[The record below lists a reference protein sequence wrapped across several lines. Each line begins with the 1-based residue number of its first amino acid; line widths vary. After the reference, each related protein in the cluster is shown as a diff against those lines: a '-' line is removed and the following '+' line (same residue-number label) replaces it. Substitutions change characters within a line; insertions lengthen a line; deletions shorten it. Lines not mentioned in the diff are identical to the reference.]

1 MGQHGGMTTTPPT
14 AAVILAGGRGTR
26 MGGVDKPGL
35 LVHGRRLLDIALSA
49 TSHLDAVVVVGPHRP
64 ELDPGITQTQES
76 PAGAGP
82 VEAIWAGLS
91 ATRLPDNAVVV
102 VLASDLPHIEA
113 ESVDALIAA
122 TSTDNPVT
130 CAVDENNR
138 TQFLF
143 SAWTFRELRQRLS
156 TLRESSGLENQP
168 MKAIVTE
175 PFSTLS
181 VAGTTDCDTP
191 EDIDR
196 ARSHPRLTIDQARA
210 AVRNSL
216 TALPPHR
223 ADLADSLGATL
234 AQPLVALGDLPRSD
248 VSAMDGYA
256 VSGEGPWRIRTE
268 IRIAGADGQLELG
281 EGEAIRI
288 ATGAHLPLG
297 ATSVI
302 RDEYLS
308 VDEPSRMVRRL
319 PDAPHRNDARPR
331 GEDWTT
337 GFTIA
342 PTGTAVTPAVI
353 SAAASGEVFDALVR
367 GPVRARLIVTGDEI
381 RRTGPLR
388 EGQTRDSVG
397 GILPYLLESN
407 GVRCVA
413 NSHLRDT
420 ADSFERVLAD
430 GVDQEADLLVVIG
443 ATGGGAADEMRSALD
458 RLGARTIVGRVASR
472 PGGSQI
478 TAVLPS
484 GLVVLGL
491 PGNPYAAVTT
501 LLTML
506 PTVVAALTGS
516 DTPPPLLGII
526 ENAAAV
532 SSDAVRLLPVTQS
545 EDGRWRADPSVRTAH
560 LAGLIERSAFALV
573 PAHSDD
579 GAVAELVVLPR

>member
-1 MGQHGGMTTTPPT
+1 MGQHGGMTVTPPT
-14 AAVILAGGRGTR
+14 AALILAGGRGTR

-49 TSHLDAVVVVGPHRP
+49 TAHLDAVVVVGPHRP
-64 ELDPGITQTQES
+64 ELDPGITQTQET

-91 ATRLPDNAVVV
+91 ATRLPDDAVVV

-113 ESVDALIAA
+113 VSIDALIAA
-122 TSTDNPVT
+122 TSTDSPVT

-138 TQFLF
+138 TQFLL

-175 PFSTLS
+175 PFSTLR
-181 VAGTTDCDTP
+181 VTGTTDCDTP
-191 EDIDR
+191 ADIDR
-196 ARSHPRLTIDQARA
+196 ARNHPRLTIEQARA

-216 TALPPHR
+216 TALSPHR
-223 ADLADSLGATL
+223 AALADSLGATL

-342 PTGTAVTPAVI
+342 PTGTAVTPAVV

-367 GPVRARLIVTGDEI
+367 GPVRARVTVTGDEI

-430 GVDQEADLLVVIG
+430 ATEQDLLVVIG

-484 GLVVLGL
+484 GRVVLGL

-532 SSDAVRLLPVTQS
+532 TSDAVRLLPVTQS
-545 EDGRWRADPSVRTAH
+545 ADGRWRAEPSVRTAH
-560 LAGLIERSAFALV
+560 LAGLIGRSAFALV
-573 PAHSDD
+573 PPHAEDD
-579 GAVAELVVLPR
+579 AVAEVVVLPR

>member
-1 MGQHGGMTTTPPT
+1 MGQHGDMTTTPPT

-35 LVHGRRLLDIALSA
+35 IVHGRRLLDIALSA
-49 TSHLDAVVVVGPHRP
+49 TAHLDAVVVVGPHRP
-64 ELDPGITQTQES
+64 ELAAHITQTQES

-91 ATRLPDNAVVV
+91 ATRLPENAVVV
-102 VLASDLPHIEA
+102 VLASDLPYIEA
-113 ESVDALIAA
+113 GSVDALIAA
-122 TSTDNPVT
+122 TSADNPVT

-143 SAWTFRELRQRLS
+143 SAWTLRELRQRLAA
-156 TLRESSGLENQP
+156 LRRSSGLENQP
-168 MKAIVTE
+168 MKALATE
-175 PFSTLS
+175 PFSTLR

-191 EDIDR
+191 ADIDR
-196 ARSHPRLTIDQARA
+196 ARSHPRLTIEQARIVITNA
-210 AVRNSL
+210 L
-216 TALPPHR
+216 TPLTPHR

-256 VSGEGPWRIRTE
+256 VSGDGPWRVRTE
-268 IRIAGADGQLELG
+268 IRIAGADGQLDLR

-288 ATGAHLPLG
+288 ATGAHLPAG

-308 VDEPSRMVRRL
+308 VDAPSRTLRRL

-331 GEDWTT
+331 GEDWGT

-367 GPVRARLIVTGDEI
+367 GPVRARVVVTGDEI

-397 GILPYLLESN
+397 GILPYLLERN
-407 GVRCVA
+407 GARCVS

-430 GVDQEADLLVVIG
+430 ATEQDLLVVIG

-484 GLVVLGL
+484 GRVVLGL

-516 DTPPPLLGII
+516 ETPPPLLGII

-545 EDGRWRADPSVRTAH
+545 TYGRWRADPSVRTAH
-560 LAGLIERSAFALV
+560 LAGLIGRSAFALV
-573 PAHSDD
+573 PAHAQD
-579 GAVAELVVLPR
+579 GALAEVVVLPR

>member
-1 MGQHGGMTTTPPT
+1 MTTTPPT

-196 ARSHPRLTIDQARA
+196 ARSHPRLT
-210 AVRNSL
+210 
-216 TALPPHR
+216 
-223 ADLADSLGATL
+223 
-234 AQPLVALGDLPRSD
+234 
-248 VSAMDGYA
+248 
-256 VSGEGPWRIRTE
+256 
-268 IRIAGADGQLELG
+268 
-281 EGEAIRI
+281 
-288 ATGAHLPLG
+288 
-297 ATSVI
+297 
-302 RDEYLS
+302 
-308 VDEPSRMVRRL
+308 
-319 PDAPHRNDARPR
+319 
-331 GEDWTT
+331 
-337 GFTIA
+337 
-342 PTGTAVTPAVI
+342 
-353 SAAASGEVFDALVR
+353 
-367 GPVRARLIVTGDEI
+367 
-381 RRTGPLR
+381 
-388 EGQTRDSVG
+388 
-397 GILPYLLESN
+397 
-407 GVRCVA
+407 
-413 NSHLRDT
+413 
-420 ADSFERVLAD
+420 
-430 GVDQEADLLVVIG
+430 
-443 ATGGGAADEMRSALD
+443 
-458 RLGARTIVGRVASR
+458 
-472 PGGSQI
+472 
-478 TAVLPS
+478 
-484 GLVVLGL
+484 
-491 PGNPYAAVTT
+491 
-501 LLTML
+501 
-506 PTVVAALTGS
+506 
-516 DTPPPLLGII
+516 
-526 ENAAAV
+526 
-532 SSDAVRLLPVTQS
+532 
-545 EDGRWRADPSVRTAH
+545 
-560 LAGLIERSAFALV
+560 
-573 PAHSDD
+573 
-579 GAVAELVVLPR
+579 

>member
-1 MGQHGGMTTTPPT
+1 MTTTPPT

-64 ELDPGITQTQES
+64 ELAAHITQTQES

-91 ATRLPDNAVVV
+91 ATRLPENAVVV
-102 VLASDLPHIEA
+102 VLASDLPYVEA
-113 ESVDALIAA
+113 GSVDALIAA
-122 TSTDNPVT
+122 TSTDNPVN

-138 TQFLF
+138 IQFLF
-143 SAWTFRELRQRLS
+143 SAWTFRELQQRLS
-156 TLRESSGLENQP
+156 MLRESSGLENQP

-191 EDIDR
+191 EDIDH

-223 ADLADSLGATL
+223 ADLAESLGATL

-248 VSAMDGYA
+248 VAAMDGYA
-256 VSGEGPWRIRTE
+256 VSGDGPWRVRTE

-288 ATGAHLPLG
+288 ATGAHLPAG

-308 VDEPSRMVRRL
+308 VDAPSRTLRRL

-331 GEDWTT
+331 GEDWGT

-367 GPVRARLIVTGDEI
+367 GPVRARVVVTGDEI

-397 GILPYLLESN
+397 GILPYLLERN
-407 GVRCVA
+407 GARCVS

-430 GVDQEADLLVVIG
+430 ATEQDLLVVIG

-484 GLVVLGL
+484 GRVVLGL

-516 DTPPPLLGII
+516 ETPPPLLGII
-526 ENAAAV
+526 ENATAV

-545 EDGRWRADPSVRTAH
+545 TDGRWRADPSVRTAH
-560 LAGLIERSAFALV
+560 LAGLIGRSAFALV
-573 PAHSDD
+573 PAHAQD
-579 GAVAELVVLPR
+579 GALAEVVVLPR